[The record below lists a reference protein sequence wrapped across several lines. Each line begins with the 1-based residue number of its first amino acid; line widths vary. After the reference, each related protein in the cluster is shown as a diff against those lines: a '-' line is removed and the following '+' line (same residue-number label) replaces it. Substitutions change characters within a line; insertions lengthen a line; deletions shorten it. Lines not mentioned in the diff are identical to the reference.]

1 MNDLKREL
9 APIDE
14 RGWKEIEEEVT
25 RTLKRFLAGRRLV
38 DFDGPHGWQHSNAN
52 VGRVRELETPPLANT
67 EARLREV
74 QPLVEFRVP
83 FELSRGELDAI
94 SRGADDADLNPAIGA
109 GRKLALAEN
118 QSIFHGY
125 AAAGIRGLSECSSHA
140 PISPDAN
147 IRNFPQAVSEAI
159 ERLREAG
166 IHGPYALAV
175 EPKTFAELS
184 KTEGPGGYPVLRH
197 VERLVDEPVVWAPG
211 LDGAVVLSLRG
222 DDFRLTV
229 GRDISIGYLD
239 HDPSA
244 VRLYLEESLTFRVF
258 TPEAVTIIRPRG

>member
-9 APIDE
+9 APIEE

-25 RTLKRFLAGRRLV
+25 RTLTRFLAGRRLV
-38 DFDGPHGWQHSNAN
+38 DFDGPHGWQHSSAN
-52 VGRVRELETPPLANT
+52 VGRVRELDSPPVEHT
-67 EARLREV
+67 EAWLREV

-83 FELSRGELDAI
+83 FELSRRELDAI
-94 SRGADDADLNPAIGA
+94 SRGADNGDVDPAIEA
-109 GRKLALAEN
+109 ARRLALAEN
-118 QSIFHGY
+118 RSIFHGY
-125 AAAGIRGLSECSSHA
+125 SAAGIRGLSECSSHEA
-140 PISPDAN
+140 IAPDAN
-147 IRNFPQAVSEAI
+147 ILKFPQAVSEGI

-175 EPKTFAELS
+175 EPQTFAELS
-184 KTEGPGGYPVLRH
+184 KTEGPGGYPLLRH
-197 VERLVDEPVVWAPG
+197 VERLIDEPAVWAPG
-211 LDGAVVLSLRG
+211 LEGALVLSLRG

-239 HDPSA
+239 HDLSA

-258 TPEAVTIIRPRG
+258 TPEAVSTIRRSA